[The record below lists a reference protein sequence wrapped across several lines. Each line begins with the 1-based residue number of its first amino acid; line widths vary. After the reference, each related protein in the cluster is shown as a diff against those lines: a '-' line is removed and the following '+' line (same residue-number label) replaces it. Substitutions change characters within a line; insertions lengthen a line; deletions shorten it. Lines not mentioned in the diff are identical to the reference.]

1 MATVRDVANEAQVST
16 ATVSRVL
23 NGRSD
28 VDEEMARRVGIAV
41 EKLGYRPNPL
51 GRALRKQRTD
61 IWSVLVSDI
70 ENPFFTAVI
79 RGLEEVALANGK
91 SVWLCNTGE
100 DVERE
105 QTYIRT
111 ALEHQVSGV
120 VVASAS
126 AARSDL
132 GPLLDADIPVVL
144 VDRIADLHPELD
156 SVLVDNEEGA
166 RSVTHHLVGQGYNR
180 VGCIAGPD
188 DVSTAEQRIL
198 GYLTALREL
207 GRSSDTS
214 WIARDDYTRE
224 GGRRAAERLFALE
237 KPPDAVL
244 VANARMAIGV
254 LEAAREHELMIGR
267 DLALATFDDEPW
279 TSLVTPS
286 ITVVRQPT
294 HELGRLAAEALLRP
308 RDQASETVHAC
319 LPCELLIRA
328 STPPVD

>member
-1 MATVRDVANEAQVST
+1 MVTVRDVADEAQVST

-28 VDEEMARRVGIAV
+28 VDKAMAHRVGKAV
-41 EKLGYRPNPL
+41 EKLRYRPNPL
-51 GRALRKQRTD
+51 GRALRKQRSD
-61 IWSVLVSDI
+61 ILSVLVSDI

-79 RGLEEVALANGK
+79 RGVEDVALANGK

-105 QTYIRT
+105 ETYIRT

-120 VVASAS
+120 VVASTSAS
-126 AARSDL
+126 RSDL

-144 VDRIADLHPELD
+144 VDRVADLHPELD

-166 RSVTHHLVGQGYNR
+166 RFVTHHLVSRGYDR
-180 VGCIAGPD
+180 VACIAGPN
-188 DVSTAEQRIL
+188 DVSTAERRVR
-198 GYLTALREL
+198 GYLTALQEL
-207 GRSSDTS
+207 GRSPDTS
-214 WIARDDYTRE
+214 RIAQDDYTPE
-224 GGRRAAERLFALE
+224 GGRRAAERLFAHE
-237 KPPDAVL
+237 QPPDAVF
-244 VANARMAIGV
+244 VAAARMAIGV
-254 LEAAREHELMIGR
+254 LEAARKHGLVIGR

-294 HELGRLAAEALLRP
+294 HELGRLAAEAILRP
-308 RDQASETVHAC
+308 RDRDSETVHAC

-328 STPPVD
+328 STPAVD